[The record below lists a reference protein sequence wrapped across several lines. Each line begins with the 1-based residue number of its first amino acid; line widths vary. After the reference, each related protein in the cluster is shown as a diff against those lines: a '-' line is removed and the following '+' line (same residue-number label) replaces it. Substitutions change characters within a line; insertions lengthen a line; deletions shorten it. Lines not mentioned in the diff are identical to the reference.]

1 MIQDEKRKQERKKD
15 EEIKMRFDGE
25 LRIDGEQLSK
35 AMEVMDNLTAKFT
48 SGEYQRL
55 EQQVDRIQTF
65 YVHLEID
72 EQLEEKDADDI
83 LKDVLVDIS
92 KEVVGGYLNVE
103 YEDRYTGG
111 FVGEVHFKKDHTLEI
126 ENSFSEHTLKESMEE
141 AGYYFDEIN
150 SGDQNLRFNYDGGT
164 VVYENWTKVKEWLEG
179 VVFDDPEVSD
189 AVESIMH
196 PESNRETLNE
206 KLLKAALKA
215 DKGDSEPDKAAAAE
229 RRDER

>member
-1 MIQDEKRKQERKKD
+1 
-15 EEIKMRFDGE
+15 MRFDGE
-25 LRIDGEQLSK
+25 LRIDGEKLSK

-72 EQLEEKDADDI
+72 EQLEEKDSGDI
-83 LKDVLVDIS
+83 LKDILVDIS

-111 FVGEVHFKKDHTLEI
+111 FVCQVHFKKDHTLEI
-126 ENSFSEHTLKESMEE
+126 ENSFSEHTLKEAMEA

-164 VVYENWTKVKEWLEG
+164 VRYDSWTKVKEWLEG

-196 PESNRETLNE
+196 PEEKRETLNE